1 MSTAATIL
9 RRLPRELL
17 DSPVSDLHLAKIARD
32 LKNWEEVAPILELP
46 EAQEEEVRRTFVSY
60 GDQKREALR
69 AWKREK
75 GRDATYRRLITAL
88 CCVQNV
94 KLAEQIRDLL
104 KPPELEHAVP
114 STSVW
119 DTFREYLIDCCKA
132 ARHPS
137 HEQWPLL
144 GISTYVELTLCEVP
158 TEDDTNVKE
167 VRLSKIFV
175 SIHKASRKFVL
186 IEGPPGSGKTTLTWH
201 ALQEWA
207 EGKLFQQFSLLIPI
221 SLSNADPT
229 VLNATCLADIIPHES
244 KDMRENVAK
253 VIAERS
259 GKGVCVFIDSWDE
272 APMSF
277 FQQRSYLY
285 HLIMGGTGKKS
296 LPHCSIVVTS
306 RPVASGDILRFATS
320 RLVINGFN
328 LQNIEEFIYSSLRS
342 DTDREKFVYMLQ
354 AKQELFA
361 LCHSPLLLSIAMHI
375 FTTSS
380 HDLPS
385 TQTELFTA
393 LVLSKLIRHKS
404 LRVPG
409 GNDLEEVEDIDD
421 LPENM
426 QTKFRAL
433 CKLAYIGLREC
444 HSSFSIKE
452 IKECEVVSLS
462 KCKPDTLSLMKVDKQ
477 IMPSGIRSSYSFLH
491 LTIQEYLAAYHINS
505 LGPEEQRKMIGQ
517 LVNMLPL
524 TMAISFYAGLSK
536 LENRGVLDVLL
547 KVSVKPLDWL
557 SVIKQLKEFDN
568 PGSDPR
574 RLFLT
579 LVNSIYESRNHILYR
594 CFQPSPEHFITR
606 LYGGSSRSGVEIS
619 MHSFYLTPSYCLS
632 LGHFLKYSSLKGIVS
647 LDISNCNITD
657 VGFPLIVK
665 EVCEMGRAA
674 SQSCNID
681 LDIANNP
688 ITHRALEC
696 MRYGLGRIVGFHFNT
711 PLLPDFTIN
720 VFLALKY
727 LAEGVSRS
735 QCFIFLT
742 VGGSITTKH
751 MYHLLLLMISSKSL
765 QVLFLLHNDLRGAI
779 PILSA
784 GLKYNK
790 NIKSLSLMDS
800 SLQDRDLH
808 ELGNALYHCNMTLQ
822 ALSISRNNFT
832 SEAVT
837 AFLKAI
843 RDSKSELLILECDGE
858 LNTAQQEVVDEIQLW
873 RKANGKPPLKIGNFL
888 SPSSKEKIRACND
901 IAQNISPSLLTGI
914 DKPY

>member
-9 RRLPRELL
+9 RWLPRELL
-17 DSPVSDLHLAKIARD
+17 DSPVSDFHLAQIARD

-75 GRDATYRRLITAL
+75 GQDATYRRLITAL

-104 KPPELEHAVP
+104 KPPELEDAVP
-114 STSVW
+114 STNVW
-119 DTFREYLIDCCKA
+119 DRFREYLIDCCKA

-144 GISTYVELTLCEVP
+144 GISTYVELTLREVP

-175 SIHKASRKFVL
+175 SSHKASRKFVL

-244 KDMRENVAK
+244 KDMREKVAK
-253 VIAERS
+253 AIAEKS
-259 GKGVCVFIDSWDE
+259 GKGVCFFIDSWDE

-277 FQQRSYLY
+277 FQQRSYLH

-306 RPVASGDILRFATS
+306 RPVASGDILRFANS
-320 RLVINGFN
+320 HLMINGFN
-328 LQNIEEFIYSSLRS
+328 WLNIEEFIYSTLRS

-393 LVLSKLIRHKS
+393 LVLSKLVRHKS

-409 GNDLEEVEDIDD
+409 GNDLEEVGDIVD

-426 QTKFRAL
+426 LIKFRAL

-444 HSSFSIKE
+444 RSSFSIKE
-452 IKECEVVSLS
+452 IKEYGVVSPS
-462 KCKPDTLSLMKVDKQ
+462 KFMADTLSLMKVHKQ
-477 IMPSGIRSSYSFLH
+477 IMSSGIRSSYSFLH
-491 LTIQEYLAAYHINS
+491 FTIQEYLAAYHINS
-505 LGPEEQRKMIGQ
+505 LDPKEQVKMVEQ
-517 LVNMLPL
+517 LVNILPL
-524 TMAISFYAGLSK
+524 AMTISFYAGLSK

-547 KVSVKPLDWL
+547 KVSEKRLNIS
-557 SVIKQLKEFDN
+557 SVLKQLNEIDN

-579 LVNSIYESRNHILYR
+579 LVNSIYESRNHNLYR
-594 CFQPSPEHFITR
+594 CFQPPPEHLTSPSFFE
-606 LYGGSSRSGVEIS
+606 SSGNGLDIS
-619 MHSFYLTPSYCLS
+619 MYSFYLTPSYCLS
-632 LGHFLKYSSLKGIVS
+632 LGHFLKYASLKGWVY
-647 LDISNCNITD
+647 LDVTTCSITD
-657 VGFPLIVK
+657 VGLPLIVK
-665 EVCEMGRAA
+665 EVCSMGGTAD
-674 SQSCNID
+674 QSCGIG
-681 LDIANNP
+681 LSITTNP

-696 MRYGLGRIVGFHFNT
+696 MRYGLGCITEFNFGT
-711 PLLPDFTIN
+711 PLLPGFN

-727 LAEGVSRS
+727 LAEGISRS
-735 QCFIFLT
+735 SHFILL
-742 VGGSITTKH
+742 SMYYIITIKH

-765 QVLFLLHNDLRGAI
+765 RRLFLANNDLRGAI
-779 PILSA
+779 PILSV

-790 NIKSLSLMDS
+790 NIESLSLYNC
-800 SLQDRDLH
+800 SLKDKDLH
-808 ELGNALYHCNMTLQ
+808 ELGNALYHCNTTLKI
-822 ALSISRNNFT
+822 LIIDRNNFT
-832 SEAVT
+832 SEAFT

-843 RDSKSELLILECDGE
+843 RDSKSDLRTLHYDGE
-858 LNTAQQEVVDEIQLW
+858 LNMAQQEVVDEIQLW
-873 RKANGKPPLKIGNFL
+873 RKANRMPRLKMGPLAATFF
-888 SPSSKEKIRACND
+888 KEMLKVRECVD
-901 IAQNISPSLLTGI
+901 IAQNLPPSLLTGI
-914 DKPY
+914 DK

>member
-1 MSTAATIL
+1 MSTRAADIL
-9 RRLPRELL
+9 KQVPGKLL
-17 DSPVSDLHLAKIARD
+17 DRPVSDLHLAHIARE
-32 LKNWEEVAPILELP
+32 LENWEELGILLGLTT
-46 EAQEEEVRRTFVSY
+46 AQQEEVRRDFYKYS
-60 GDQKREALR
+60 DQKREAFR
-69 AWKREK
+69 KWRELK
-75 GRDATYRRLITAL
+75 GPDATYRQLIITL

-94 KLAEQIRDLL
+94 ELANNIKDLL
-104 KPPELEHAVP
+104 VPPASLKDT

-144 GISTYVELTLCEVP
+144 CISTYVELTLREVP
-158 TEDDTNVKE
+158 TKDDTNVKE
-167 VRLSKIFV
+167 VRLSQIFV
-175 SIHKASRKFVL
+175 SSHKASRRFVL

-229 VLNATCLADIIPHES
+229 VLDASCLADIIPHES

-253 VIAERS
+253 IIAEKS
-259 GKGVCVFIDSWDE
+259 GKGVCFFIDSWDE

-277 FQQRSYLY
+277 FQQRSYLH

-306 RPVASGDILRFATS
+306 RPVASVGILRFATS

-328 LQNIEEFIYSSLRS
+328 LQNIEEFIYSTLAS
-342 DTDREKFVYMLQ
+342 DKDGDKFVYMLQ

-404 LRVPG
+404 LRAPG
-409 GNDLEEVEDIDD
+409 GNDLEEVEDINN
-421 LPENM
+421 LPDNVLI
-426 QTKFRAL
+426 KFRGL

-444 HSSFSIKE
+444 RSLFSVKD
-452 IKECEVVSLS
+452 IKECGVVPAS
-462 KCKPDTLSLMKVDKQ
+462 DTLSLMKVFTQKKQ
-477 IMPSGIRSSYSFLH
+477 SGIRSSYSFLH
-491 LTIQEYLAAYHINS
+491 LTIQEYLVAYHINS
-505 LGPEEQRKMIGQ
+505 LDPEEQREAIEQ
-517 LVNMLPL
+517 LLMHIPL

-547 KVSVKPLDWL
+547 KVSEMPLDWL
-557 SVIKQLKEFDN
+557 SVLKQLKEHDN
-568 PGSDPR
+568 SGFDPR

-579 LVNSIYESRNHILYR
+579 LVNSIYESRNLILYR
-594 CFQPSPEHFITR
+594 SFQPENFTPNR
-606 LYGGSSRSGVEIS
+606 LGGRGVEIS
-619 MHSFYLTPSYCLS
+619 MCSFYLTPTYCLS
-632 LGHFLKYSSLKGIVS
+632 FGHFLNSFGHFSSLKGWVS
-647 LDISNCNITD
+647 LNIPNCNITD

-665 EVCEMGRAA
+665 EVCGMDSA
-674 SQSCNID
+674 SSQVCNIE
-681 LDIANNP
+681 LNIANNP

-696 MRYGLGRIVGFHFNT
+696 MRYGLGRITAFLFGVHKHPGF
-711 PLLPDFTIN
+711 I

-727 LAEGVSRS
+727 LTEGVSRS
-735 QCFIFLT
+735 PCFIFLSVEYT
-742 VGGSITTKH
+742 ITIKH

-765 QVLFLLHNDLRGAI
+765 RTLLVNNNDLRGAI
-779 PILSA
+779 PILSV
-784 GLKYNK
+784 GLKYNM
-790 NIKSLSLMDS
+790 NIKSLSLENC
-800 SLQDRDLH
+800 SLEDRDLH
-808 ELGNALYHCNMTLQ
+808 ELGNAFYHSN
-822 ALSISRNNFT
+822 ALVSLHIGGNNFT
-832 SEAVT
+832 SGELT

-843 RDSKSELLILECDGE
+843 RDSKSKLCVLYYEGE
-858 LNTAQQEVVDEIQLW
+858 LNTAQQEVVEEIQLW
-873 RKANGKPPLKIGNFL
+873 QKANRLPPLKIGPL
-888 SPSSKEKIRACND
+888 AATLPEELLKMYEKLHECSD
-901 IAQNISPSLLTGI
+901 IMQNLPPSLLTGI
-914 DKPY
+914 NNPL